1 MKYPLF
7 QPSVLLEKSWRFD
20 CYSQPRTSVCEQLVS
35 THNIHILHAH
45 QHALHSSQLPS
56 TTLLCTQLT
65 NTKHSWQN
73 GTRCRDGVN
82 VLWCRSH
89 LVWLVFE
96 GSIPT
101 CACFHLENFF
111 VTLYGLRLVKQ
122 HVALWPQ
129 TDKFNFRV
137 NKPWHVNNFHVQ
149 SDKRRKGS
157 SNLCYS
163 SVVALDTVDQMSA
176 DTQLDWKLE
185 RAKTL
190 NRIGTKQICKIPV
203 LQGAVKQDITPITQ
217 ATYNWGEPERAP
229 H

>member
-1 MKYPLF
+1 M
-7 QPSVLLEKSWRFD
+7 
-20 CYSQPRTSVCEQLVS
+20 
-35 THNIHILHAH
+35 
-45 QHALHSSQLPS
+45 
-56 TTLLCTQLT
+56 
-65 NTKHSWQN
+65 
-73 GTRCRDGVN
+73 
-82 VLWCRSH
+82 
-89 LVWLVFE
+89 
-96 GSIPT
+96 
-101 CACFHLENFF
+101 
-111 VTLYGLRLVKQ
+111 
-122 HVALWPQ
+122 
-129 TDKFNFRV
+129 
-137 NKPWHVNNFHVQ
+137 Q